1 MNDHD
6 IARNLV
12 HRYPQFVIVDGDC
25 GHDGPKQR
33 HHYDYKKPFNVKLLC
48 STCHG
53 KERSTF
59 VGEGESVSTTR
70 RSGPVMDFSLIRK
83 YRIEKGLTQEGLARL
98 MGKTFTKSR
107 ICSLEKGRSDDM
119 TVKTLELL
127 MFALD
132 KDVRDFI

>member
-6 IARNLV
+6 IARNLIQ
-12 HRYPQFVIVDGDC
+12 RYPQFVIVDGDC
-25 GHDGPKQR
+25 GHSGPKQR

-53 KERSTF
+53 RQRSTF
-59 VGEGESVSTTR
+59 VGETISSHR
-70 RSGPVMDFSLIRK
+70 GPVMDFSLIRR
-83 YRIEKGLTQEGLARL
+83 YRIEKGLTQEGLAKL

-107 ICSLEKGRSDDM
+107 ICSMEKGRTDNM

-132 KDVRDFI
+132 KNAEDFLQ